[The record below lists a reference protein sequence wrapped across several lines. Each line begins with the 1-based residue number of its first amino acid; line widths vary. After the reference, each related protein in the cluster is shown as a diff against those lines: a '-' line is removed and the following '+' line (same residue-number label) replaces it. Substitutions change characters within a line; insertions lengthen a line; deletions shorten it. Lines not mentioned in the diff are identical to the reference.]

1 MLAHGL
7 ATPAGSSGTSRSSPT
22 TLVHHTIE
30 QQAAA
35 APEAVALRFRNESL
49 SYRELTL
56 RANRLAHYLSATGT
70 GPGDRVVVCVE
81 PGFDA
86 VVALLAVLKA
96 GATYVPLDPDHPVAR
111 ARVMV
116 AETRPKALLTRSAL
130 AERLALDDVSTLA
143 FETAGSSLD
152 GFSGENPELA
162 IAPQEAASIFYTSG
176 TTGAPKGVV
185 ATYANLTSY
194 IGLAQARY
202 RFTRSDVMPA
212 IARFGFSISLFELLA
227 PLAAGGA
234 VLLLERDRILDL
246 GVMARVLS
254 EVTFFH
260 AGPSLL
266 KKLLPY
272 IKRHH
277 ADFESFAGVR
287 HASSG
292 GDMVPPD
299 VLDALMEVFY
309 NAEIFVIYGCS
320 EISCMG
326 CTHSVPRGRPV
337 ARTFVGKPF
346 DGVTVRVTDAA
357 FRPVPAGVE
366 GEILFAGPGV
376 VRGYL
381 DRAELTA
388 EKFVSI
394 EGQRFYR
401 TGDVGRMSKEG
412 LLEILGRADFQV
424 KIRGMRVELGEVEYH
439 LRRAP
444 GVRDGVV
451 TARRVGSGEKVLVA
465 YVVMDDSQ
473 DRGDPNLA
481 DAGLAAVRSHMTRH
495 LPDFM
500 WPATYVTL
508 ERLPLNHNMKV
519 DRNALPEP
527 SAARHAGSPTVREAE
542 TRMERRL
549 ASLWG
554 KVLRVE
560 HVGLDDHF
568 FDLGGDSLLALD
580 LILEVDREVGVL
592 LDGMEVLRES
602 LEVQAGICERRLGEV
617 SPSVPL
623 ARVAAESPA
632 DDAIETFHFGRG
644 RGLYGVLYRG
654 RAAGTTESRAA
665 ALICSP
671 LGHEDIRAG
680 FVLRRLAQ
688 RLADAGVPALRFDY
702 YGCGD
707 SLGESVEASCAR
719 WQGDIIEAFE
729 ELVGR
734 TRAAQVTA
742 VGVRLG
748 ATLLGGV
755 AGHLDLARWVLW
767 DPICQ
772 GSDYYA
778 EMVAVH
784 ARYLRAVQHLQFRR
798 ARRSGVEELLGTTYS
813 ETALRELK
821 GMVSGPGIESRR
833 GSRQVARDRT
843 IEQPRGALPVRRGR
857 AGRVPLRSAGLRLR
871 LARPVASRGRP
882 ARRRHREEAG
892 RHGDGVPVT
901 ESCCQFGLRGGLSG
915 IITEPDG
922 PARRVGL
929 VLVSAGLSPK
939 RGPFRLYAEVARRV
953 ARDGVRTL
961 RFDPRRHRRQPFRA
975 RGLRPRRAHA
985 ARGHGGRGPSGWEL
999 RARGRRA
1006 RRALLG
1012 SGGLVSRCGG

>member
-1 MLAHGL
+1 MLAHGQ
-7 ATPAGSSGTSRSSPT
+7 ATPAGSRGTSRASPT
-22 TLVHHTIE
+22 AFVHHTIE

-35 APEAVALRFRNESL
+35 APEAVALRFRHESL

-111 ARVMV
+111 ARVMI

-130 AERLALDDVSTLA
+130 AERLALYDVPTLA
-143 FETAGSSLD
+143 FETAGSSLA
-152 GFSGENPELA
+152 GFSGENPDLA
-162 IAPQEAASIFYTSG
+162 IAPEEAACIYYTSG

-194 IGLAQARY
+194 IGSAQARY
-202 RFTRSDVMPA
+202 RFTRGDVMPA

-260 AGPSLL
+260 AGPGLL
-266 KKLLPY
+266 KTLLPY

-277 ADFESFAGVR
+277 ADFEAFAGVR

-299 VLDALMEVFY
+299 VLEVLMEVFY

-357 FRPVPAGVE
+357 LGPVPAGVE
-366 GEILFAGPGV
+366 GEVLFAGPGV

-381 DRAELTA
+381 DREKLTA

-394 EGQRFYR
+394 EGRRFYR

-451 TARRVGSGEKVLVA
+451 TARRVGSGEKALVA

-473 DRGDPNLA
+473 DGGDPNLA
-481 DAGLAAVRSHMTRH
+481 DAGMAAVRGHMTRH

-527 SAARHAGSPTVREAE
+527 GDGRRPCAGSPGVREAE
-542 TRMERRL
+542 TPMERRL
-549 ASLWG
+549 ASLWE

-568 FDLGGDSLLALD
+568 FDLGGDSILALN

-617 SPSVPL
+617 PSSVPL

-632 DDAIETFHFGRG
+632 DDAIEAFHFGRG
-644 RGLYGVLYRG
+644 SSLYGVLNRG
-654 RAAGTTESRAA
+654 RAAGATQGQAA

-671 LGHEDIRAG
+671 LGHEDVRAG

-719 WQGDIIEAFE
+719 WQEDIIEAFK

-734 TRAAQVTA
+734 TRAARITA

-767 DPICQ
+767 DPVGQ
-772 GSDYYA
+772 GSDHYA
-778 EMVAVH
+778 EMVAAH

-798 ARRSGVEELLGTTYS
+798 ARRPGAEELLGTTYS

-821 GMVSGPGIESRR
+821 GMVLGPGSNASAVPVKWLATGRSSSHEALFRS
-833 GSRQVARDRT
+833 VAGERDGCRF
-843 IEQPRGALPVRRGR
+843 EALDCDCGW
-857 AGRVPLRSAGLRLR
+857 LD
-871 LARPVASRGRP
+871 P
-882 ARRRHREEAG
+882 ARLEDVLPDVGIAKKLAEMA
-892 RHGDGVPVT
+892 T
-901 ESCCQFGLRGGLSG
+901 ES
-915 IITEPDG
+915 P
-922 PARRVGL
+922 
-929 VLVSAGLSPK
+929 
-939 RGPFRLYAEVARRV
+939 
-953 ARDGVRTL
+953 
-961 RFDPRRHRRQPFRA
+961 
-975 RGLRPRRAHA
+975 
-985 ARGHGGRGPSGWEL
+985 
-999 RARGRRA
+999 
-1006 RRALLG
+1006 
-1012 SGGLVSRCGG
+1012 